1 MAPPYGGDQDPA
13 RRSACSKATFSHHH
27 MHKLVIIATLLAG
40 VGAHLGAQ
48 QTRADSI
55 AKARAD
61 SIALVRELERMAR
74 DTTTPRGATTGT
86 QQGPTNPR
94 LLPDFSAVG
103 DFVGDLSP
111 KGSTQEDF
119 CRLCVREVELAV
131 QAAVDPFFRGDVFLG
146 ISDLEKISIEQAFL
160 TTTAL
165 PYGLEVRLGR
175 QLLPMG
181 KINTTH
187 RHDLHTVEYPWL
199 IQKFFGPEGIKGT
212 GVYVSKIFAPF
223 GFYQEL
229 ILTANDRIGEA
240 PEDLVTE
247 EPSNKELGGLAY
259 HARFRNYF
267 DVSES
272 SNFELSASAL
282 TGKREQPFDFGATP
296 PAAGVN
302 AISARQSVVG
312 GDLTF
317 RWRPLEQGLYKS
329 LILQAEFM
337 RQFNE
342 RVTTPGFLGPDRD
355 FNGAYGFAR
364 WQLTQRLYLGGR
376 YDWLQDPELGGE
388 TFTAGSGYLEWFPSE
403 FSKMMVGYERTMP
416 TGLDA
421 TNRVLLQ
428 ASFAL
433 GPHKPH
439 PF

>member
-1 MAPPYGGDQDPA
+1 MNKAVL
-13 RRSACSKATFSHHH
+13 SAA
-27 MHKLVIIATLLAG
+27 LLASI
-40 VGAHLGAQ
+40 AAPLAAQ

-61 SIALVRELERMAR
+61 SIALVRELERMSR
-74 DTTTPRGATTGT
+74 DTTTSRQAPTGT

-111 KGSTQEDF
+111 KGSSQDF
-119 CRLCVREVELAV
+119 SCRLCVREVELAV

-175 QLLPMG
+175 ELLPLG
-181 KINTTH
+181 KINVTH
-187 RHDLHTVEYPWL
+187 RHDLHTVEYPWV
-199 IQKFFGPEGIKGT
+199 IQKFLSADGLKGT
-212 GVYVSKIFAPF
+212 GVYVSKIVAPF
-223 GFYQEL
+223 GFYQEI
-229 ILTANDRIGEA
+229 ILTANDRMGDATEG
-240 PEDLVTE
+240 LVTQ
-247 EPSNKELGGLAY
+247 EPWNKELSGLGY

-267 DVSES
+267 DISES
-272 SNFELSASAL
+272 SNFELSASGL
-282 TGKREQPFDFGATP
+282 TGKREQPFDFGTTP

-302 AISARQSVVG
+302 AVNVRQSIVG

-317 RWRPLEQGLYKS
+317 RWRPLQQGLYTS
-329 LILQAEFM
+329 LIFQAEFM
-337 RQFNE
+337 RQFNQ
-342 RVTTPGFLGPDRD
+342 RVTTAGYLGPDRD
-355 FNGAYGFAR
+355 FSGAYGFAR
-364 WQLTQRLYLGGR
+364 WQLTQRLYVGGR
-376 YDWLQDPELGGE
+376 YDWLQDPGLNGE

-403 FSKMMVGYERTMP
+403 FSKMIVGYERTMP

-421 TNRVLLQ
+421 INRVLLQ